1 LSSTWTT
8 RTEAALRMD
17 SQQFYEELMNNVRA
31 RAELDSDFTESA
43 FLQEAM
49 ERLVDAEELGYL
61 TPVHFTGTG
70 YRNRRLAVS
79 AYDMEEA
86 DDSVAL
92 AVIHF
97 EDGPDV
103 STLSETEAKRQLAAA
118 QHYLDESLSGA
129 FQVGREESNEEYELA
144 ETLRRRGRS
153 VTRYRLYL
161 LTNKALSARAKD
173 FPSSS
178 VDGIPIEFH
187 VWDIERFRRVHES
200 TLGHEELIIDLTE
213 WVPAGIP
220 ALNASALDSGT
231 TTYLCVLPVRLI
243 ADLYGRYGGRLLQS
257 NVRSY
262 LSNRG
267 KVNRGIR
274 ETVMSKPELFL
285 AYNNGITATATE
297 VELTSSSITKVRDL
311 QIVNGGQTTA
321 SLFYAQ
327 RDSKRAAQFDEA
339 HIQAKLVVVSPDLA
353 QELVPNIS
361 RFANSQNKVS
371 EADFFSNSPFHVRL
385 EELSRR
391 ILTPARPGVAYQS
404 KWFYE
409 RTRGQYA
416 NEKAKLGKSAEE
428 KKFAATFP
436 RTQVI
441 TKTDAAKY
449 AVSWARKPHL
459 VSAGA
464 QKNFVAFAE
473 EVAGKWESSSES
485 INESYFKDLVAQA
498 ILYNSIRAAV
508 SKQSWYQSGYLAN
521 IVTYTI
527 AKISDVV
534 AKAGNGKFDFDT
546 VWQRQDISEATRRF
560 ALEVAEQVLRVLT
573 SDSRAVANV
582 TEWAKREECWRIV
595 QAMPVAL
602 PSDLA
607 DELVSGDQARSIK
620 KAARMQQ
627 QVDDG
632 IQVQAAALAVPRDEW
647 LAIRRF
653 AQQRR
658 LLSPTEAGILELVTR
673 PNPGIPSERQAA
685 RLMALRQRVSAN
697 GYDHEQG

>member
-1 LSSTWTT
+1 
-8 RTEAALRMD
+8 MD

-31 RAELDSDFTESA
+31 RAELDRDFTESA
-43 FLQEAM
+43 FLREVT
-49 ERLVDAEELGYL
+49 ERLVDAEEVGDL

-70 YRNRRLAVS
+70 YRNRRLAVG
-79 AYDMEEA
+79 AYDMEES
-86 DDSVAL
+86 DDSIAL

-97 EDGPDV
+97 QDASHV
-103 STLSETEAKRQLAAA
+103 MTLSETEAKRQFASA
-118 QHYLDESLSGA
+118 QHYIEESLDGS
-129 FQVGREESNEEYELA
+129 FQAGREESGEEYELA
-144 ETLRRRGRS
+144 EILRRRGRS

-178 VDGIPIEFH
+178 VEGIPIEFH
-187 VWDIERFRRVHES
+187 VWDVERFRRVHES

-213 WVPAGIP
+213 WVPTGIP
-220 ALNASALDSGT
+220 ALNASAAGGAT
-231 TTYLCVLPVRLI
+231 TTYLCVFPARLI

-267 KVNRGIR
+267 KVNRKIR
-274 ETVMSKPELFL
+274 ETVMSEPGLFL

-297 VELTSSSITKVRDL
+297 VELTSSSITKIRDL

-327 RDSKRAAQFDEA
+327 RDSKRAEQFVEA
-339 HIQAKLVVVSPDLA
+339 HVQAKLVVVSPELA

-391 ILTPARPGVAYQS
+391 ILTPPRPGVTYQS

-416 NEKAKLGKSAEE
+416 NEKAKPGNSAEE

-436 RTQVI
+436 RNQVI

-449 AVSWARKPHL
+449 AVSWTRKPHL

-464 QKNFVAFAE
+464 QKNFVAFAN
-473 EVAGKWESSSES
+473 EVAERWESSSES
-485 INESYFKDLVAQA
+485 FNESYFKDLVAQA
-498 ILYNSIRAAV
+498 ILYQSIREAV
-508 SKQSWYQSGYLAN
+508 SRQPWYQSGYLAN
-521 IVTYTI
+521 IVTYSI
-527 AKISDVV
+527 AKISDVI
-534 AKAGNGKFDFDT
+534 AKAGGDNFDFES
-546 VWQRQDISEATRRF
+546 VWQRQDISDATKSF
-560 ALEVAEQVLRVLT
+560 ALEVAKKVLQVLT
-573 SDSRAVANV
+573 SDRRPVANV
-582 TEWAKREECWRIV
+582 TEWAKRERCWEVVR
-595 QAMPVAL
+595 AL
-602 PSDLA
+602 PVVLPKDLA
-607 DELVSGDQARSIK
+607 DELVSGDQVRSIK
-620 KAARMQQ
+620 RSARIQQ
-627 QVDDG
+627 RVDDG
-632 IQVQAAALAVPRDEW
+632 IQVQSAALAIPREEW
-647 LAIRRF
+647 LAIQQF
-653 AQQRR
+653 AREHK
-658 LLSPTEAGILELVTR
+658 LLGHVEAGILELVTR
-673 PNPGIPSERQAA
+673 PNPGLPTERQAV
-685 RLMALRQRVSAN
+685 RLMKLYRRVMAD
-697 GYDHEQG
+697 GYDHERG

>member
-1 LSSTWTT
+1 
-8 RTEAALRMD
+8 MD

-43 FLQEAM
+43 FLQEVT
-49 ERLVDAEELGYL
+49 ERLVDAEEVGYL

-70 YRNRRLAVS
+70 YRNRRLAVG
-79 AYDMEEA
+79 AYDMDES
-86 DDSVAL
+86 DDSIAL

-97 EDGPDV
+97 QDGSQV
-103 STLSETEAKRQLAAA
+103 ATLTETEAKRQFAAA
-118 QHYLDESLSGA
+118 QHYIEESLNGS
-129 FQVGREESNEEYELA
+129 FRVGREESNEEYELA
-144 ETLRRRGRS
+144 ETLRRRGKS

-161 LTNKALSARAKD
+161 LTNNALSARAKD
-173 FPSSS
+173 FSSSS
-178 VDGIPIEFH
+178 VDEIPIEFH

-200 TLGHEELIIDLTE
+200 TLGHEELVIDLTE
-213 WVPAGIP
+213 WVPSGIP
-220 ALNASALDSGT
+220 ALNASAADSAT
-231 TTYLCVLPVRLI
+231 TTYLCVLPARLI

-297 VELTSSSITKVRDL
+297 VDVTSSSITKVTDL

-327 RDSKRAAQFDEA
+327 RDSKRASQFDEA
-339 HIQAKLVVVSPDLA
+339 YIQAKLVVVSAELA

-361 RFANSQNKVS
+361 RFANSQNRVN

-391 ILTPARPGVAYQS
+391 ILTPPRPGVTYQS

-409 RTRGQYA
+409 RARGQYA
-416 NEKAKLGKSAEE
+416 NEKAKLGNSAEE

-464 QKNFVAFAE
+464 QKNFVAFAN
-473 EVAGKWESSSES
+473 EVANKWESSSES
-485 INESYFKDLVAQA
+485 DNESYFKDLVAQA

-508 SKQSWYQSGYLAN
+508 SKQPWYQSGYLAN

-534 AKAGNGKFDFDT
+534 AKSGQGKFDFDT

-560 ALEVAEQVLRVLT
+560 ALEVAERILQVLT
-573 SDSRAVANV
+573 SDNRPVANV
-582 TEWAKREECWRIV
+582 TEWAKREECWKTV

-602 PSDLA
+602 PRDVI
-607 DELVSGDQARSIK
+607 DELVSSDQVRSRK
-620 KAARMQQ
+620 KTAILEQR
-627 QVDDG
+627 VDDG
-632 IQVQAAALAVPRDEW
+632 IQIQVAALAVPRDEW
-647 LAIRRF
+647 LAIQRF

-685 RLMALRQRVSAN
+685 RLMELRQRVSAN
-697 GYDHEQG
+697 GYDHEKG

>member
-1 LSSTWTT
+1 
-8 RTEAALRMD
+8 MD
-17 SQQFYEELMNNVRA
+17 RQQFYEELMNNVRA

-43 FLQEAM
+43 FLQEVT
-49 ERLVDAEELGYL
+49 ERLIDAEEVSYL

-70 YRNRRLAVS
+70 FRNRRLTVS
-79 AYDMEEA
+79 AYDMDES

-97 EDGPDV
+97 QEGSHV
-103 STLSETEAKRQLAAA
+103 TTLTETEAKRQFATAR
-118 QHYLDESLSGA
+118 HYIEESLKGS
-129 FQVGREESNEEYELA
+129 FQVGREESSEEYELA

-153 VTRYRLYL
+153 VIRYRLYL
-161 LTNKALSARAKD
+161 LTNKALSSRAKD
-173 FPSSS
+173 FPSTG
-178 VDGIPIEFH
+178 VDGIPVEFH
-187 VWDIERFRRVHES
+187 VWDIERFWRVHES
-200 TLGHEELIIDLTE
+200 TLGHEEVIIDLTE
-213 WVPAGIP
+213 WVPTGIP
-220 ALNASALDSGT
+220 ALNASAEDNATS
-231 TTYLCVLPVRLI
+231 TYLCVLPARLI

-262 LSNRG
+262 LANRG

-297 VELTSSSITKVRDL
+297 VEVTGSSITKVKDL

-339 HIQAKLVVVSPDLA
+339 YIQAKLVVISPELA

-361 RFANSQNKVS
+361 RFANSQNRVN

-391 ILTPARPGVAYQS
+391 ILTPPRPGVAYQS

-416 NEKAKLGKSAEE
+416 NEKAKFGNWAEE
-428 KKFAATFP
+428 RKFAATFP

-441 TKTDAAKY
+441 TKTDAARY

-473 EVAGKWESSSES
+473 RVAKEWESSSEAF
-485 INESYFKDLVAQA
+485 NETYFKDLVAEA

-508 SKQSWYQSGYLAN
+508 SKQTWYQSGYLAN

-527 AKISDVV
+527 AKISDAV
-534 AKAGNGKFDFDT
+534 AKTGRGKFDFDA
-546 VWQRQDISEATRRF
+546 VWQRQEISEATRKF
-560 ALEVAEQVLRVLT
+560 ALEVAERVLQVLT
-573 SDSRAVANV
+573 SDRRPVANV
-582 TEWAKREECWRIV
+582 TEWAKRDQCWETV
-595 QAMPVAL
+595 QALPVAL
-602 PSDLA
+602 PKDLI
-607 DELVSGDQARSIK
+607 DELASGDHVRSVE
-620 KAARMQQ
+620 KAARTQQ
-627 QVDDG
+627 RVDDG
-632 IQVQAAALAVPRDEW
+632 IQIQAAALAVPRREW
-647 LAIRRF
+647 LAIQRF
-653 AQQRR
+653 AQQHS
-658 LLSPTEAGILELVTR
+658 LLSPIEAGILEVVTR

-685 RLMALRQRVSAN
+685 RLMELRQRVAAN
-697 GYDHEQG
+697 GYDHEKG

>member
-1 LSSTWTT
+1 
-8 RTEAALRMD
+8 MD
-17 SQQFYEELMNNVRA
+17 SQQFYDELMNNVRA
-31 RAELDSDFTESA
+31 RAELDRDFTESA
-43 FLQEAM
+43 FLQEVT
-49 ERLVDAEELGYL
+49 ERLVEAEEVSDL
-61 TPVHFTGTG
+61 TPVHFTGAG

-79 AYDMEEA
+79 AYDM
-86 DDSVAL
+86 DDSDDSIAL

-97 EDGPDV
+97 QDV
-103 STLSETEAKRQLAAA
+103 PHIMSLSETDARRQFAAA
-118 QHYLDESLSGA
+118 QYYIEEVLNGS
-129 FQVGREESNEEYELA
+129 FQVGREESGEEYELA

-173 FPSSS
+173 FPTSS
-178 VDGIPIEFH
+178 VDGIPLEFH
-187 VWDIERFRRVHES
+187 VWDIERFRRVYES
-200 TLGHEELIIDLTE
+200 TLGHEELIIDFTE
-213 WVPAGIP
+213 WVPTGIP
-220 ALNASALDSGT
+220 ALNASGVDGDT
-231 TTYLCVLPVRLI
+231 TTYLCVLPAGLI

-274 ETVMSKPELFL
+274 ETVMSQPELFL

-297 VELTSSSITKVRDL
+297 VEVTSSSITKVKDL

-327 RDSKRAAQFDEA
+327 RDSKRAVQFEEA
-339 HIQAKLVVVSPDLA
+339 HIQAKLVVVSPELA

-391 ILTPARPGVAYQS
+391 ILTPTRPGVNYQS

-416 NEKAKLGKSAEE
+416 NEKTKLGTSEE

-436 RTQVI
+436 RSQVI

-464 QKNFVAFAE
+464 QKNFIAFAN
-473 EVAGKWESSSES
+473 EVAAKWESSSES

-498 ILYNSIRAAV
+498 ILYNAIRLAV
-508 SKQSWYQSGYLAN
+508 SKQPWYQSGYLAN
-521 IVTYTI
+521 IVTYTV
-527 AKISDVV
+527 AKIADLI
-534 AKAGNGKFDFDT
+534 AKAGRGKFDFDD
-546 VWQRQDISEATRRF
+546 VWQRQDISDATRAF
-560 ALEVAEQVLRVLT
+560 ALEVAERVLEVLT
-573 SDSRAVANV
+573 SDRRPVANV
-582 TEWAKREECWRIV
+582 TEWAKREQCWETV
-595 QAMPVAL
+595 QALRITL
-602 PSDLA
+602 PTDFI
-607 DELVSGDQARSIK
+607 DELTSGEQVRSIK
-620 KAARMQQ
+620 KSARVQQ
-627 QVDDG
+627 RMDDG
-632 IQVQAAALAVPRDEW
+632 IQKQAAALAVPREEW
-647 LAIRRF
+647 LAIQRF
-653 AQQRR
+653 AHQRR
-658 LLSPTEAGILELVTR
+658 LLSPVEAGILELVTR
-673 PNPGIPSERQAA
+673 SNPGIPTERQAA
-685 RLMALRQRVSAN
+685 RLMELRQRVSVN
-697 GYDHEQG
+697 GYDHENR